1 MKKVNVI
8 LAAYNGGRHI
18 VKQLDSIVEQTYPE
32 IDIYIRDD
40 GSTDDT
46 MEIIQNYIKEYKGNR
61 NIIFLETKEK
71 HLRCPECFYY
81 LARNCEEADYYAFSD
96 QDDYWYPQKIE
107 WAVELLERESDDKP
121 LVYCC
126 SCDYRT
132 EDGEFIR
139 RFPVQPDTITMKNVL
154 YYTPSPG
161 FTLVFNEQA
170 RRRFIMESNPGSELH
185 DKWMLRNAACFGKVI
200 YDSRIGAQHI
210 RHEEAVTSEDAG
222 NKNLLIHFIKNELM
236 GTAELEV
243 KRGLQYFYEEKKE
256 LLSGEDKQILQI
268 FIKEKCGFTGW
279 LKKVCYPHRLR
290 PRLVGEVAIRI
301 LFLLGRL

>member
-18 VKQLDSIVEQTYPE
+18 VKQLDSIVEQTYPD

-46 MEIIQNYIKEYKGNR
+46 VEIVQQYIKEYKGNR
-61 NIIFLETKEK
+61 KIIFLETKEK
-71 HLRCPECFYY
+71 HLRCPECFYF
-81 LARNCEEADYYAFSD
+81 LAKNCGEADYYAFSD
-96 QDDYWYPQKIE
+96 QDDFWYPQKIE
-107 WAVELLERESDDKP
+107 WAVEMLDQEPESVP

-126 SCDYRT
+126 SSEYRT

-139 RFPVQPDTITMKNVL
+139 RFPIQPDTITLGNVL
-154 YYTPSPG
+154 YYTPASG
-161 FTLVFNEQA
+161 FTLVFNERA
-170 RRRFIMESNPGSELH
+170 RQEFIIESRTGQELH

-210 RHEEAVTSEDAG
+210 RHEQAVTSEDAG

-256 LLSGEDKQILQI
+256 QLAEKDKRMLQI
-268 FIKEKCGFTGW
+268 FVKEKCGFTGW
-279 LKKVCYPHRLR
+279 LRKVFYPRRLR
-290 PRLVGEVAIRI
+290 PRLMGEVAIRI
-301 LFLLGRL
+301 LFILGRL